1 MIRSF
6 PARAAALGLAL
17 AAGLLAAV
25 ACAGRAGGEPFAL
38 ATMDDVQALLGK
50 PDVTVVD
57 ANPPDVFA
65 KNHLPGARLYK
76 SAALAELLPADKDA
90 RLVFYCASPS

>member
-1 MIRSF
+1 VIRSF
-6 PARAAALGLAL
+6 PARAAAL

-25 ACAGRAGGEPFAL
+25 ACSGRAAGEPFAM
-38 ATMDDVQALLGK
+38 ASMDEVQAMLGK
-50 PDVTVVD
+50 PDVAVVD
-57 ANPPDVFA
+57 ANPPDVFE

-76 SAALAELLPADKDA
+76 SAALTQLLPADKDA

>member
-6 PARAAALGLAL
+6 PARAALLGL
-17 AAGLLAAV
+17 AAGLLVAAV
-25 ACAGRAGGEPFAL
+25 ACSGRAGDEPFAL
-38 ATMDDVQALLGK
+38 ATLDDVQAMLGK
-50 PDVTVVD
+50 PDVAVVD

-76 SAALAELLPADKDA
+76 SAALAELLPTDKDA